1 MKKGECIRS
10 EEVSVGRS
18 AFFVD
23 IFPCGV
29 EDADVGKISA
39 FLMNNSNHGV
49 LVDISITLGEESKA
63 VVNKKM
69 SKKEGWGFDFKNVA
83 YDGKLKVIVELTL
96 KREEVVWGEDL
107 DGRRIRVEHTRG
119 NRWNDGDRHFVY

>member
-1 MKKGECIRS
+1 MNMAFKTKTWSVVKSLNKTTIYFEISNFGEAKLRLEKGEYIRS

-69 SKKEGWGFDFKNVA
+69 SKKEVRD
-83 YDGKLKVIVELTL
+83 
-96 KREEVVWGEDL
+96 KRAL
-107 DGRRIRVEHTRG
+107 I
-119 NRWNDGDRHFVY
+119 F